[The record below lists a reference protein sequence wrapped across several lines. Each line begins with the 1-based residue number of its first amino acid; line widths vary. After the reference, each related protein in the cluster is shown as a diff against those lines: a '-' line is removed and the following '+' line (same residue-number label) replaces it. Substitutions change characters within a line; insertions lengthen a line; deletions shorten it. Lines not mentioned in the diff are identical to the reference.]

1 VDRVGIEIEVGD
13 EVEVKVGGDIQTPDS

>member
-1 VDRVGIEIEVGD
+1 VDGVGIEIEVGD